1 MKLKFMSTF
10 DCLYSFNLCLMDL
23 GCPFLR
29 GSSDRRLRRCAATDV
44 FISQVNNF
52 LRDFYQQE
60 VVSDEKE
67 VKEKQSNIQFTKG
80 KENKDVKWNLHTPRV
95 WVRVVFSAGEQ

>member
-1 MKLKFMSTF
+1 MLRQMSSLVKST
-10 DCLYSFNLCLMDL
+10 
-23 GCPFLR
+23 
-29 GSSDRRLRRCAATDV
+29 
-44 FISQVNNF
+44 IF

-80 KENKDVKWNLHTPRV
+80 KENKDVK
-95 WVRVVFSAGEQ
+95 